1 MEKLENKMSIGDFQK
16 LQHVPD
22 KEVDEHIQSCVH
34 AQERS
39 EKALISSLAIL
50 KVLCK
55 QVVEANAEF

>member
-1 MEKLENKMSIGDFQK
+1 MSIGDFQK